1 MKTGHL
7 PRNGQYELFTFQ
19 GKTYCFDDPFFD
31 GPAIVYP
38 PEEMWSWLR
47 SQTECRPMDHSNVAY
62 YLSPKLYLMW
72 KLKWT

>member
-1 MKTGHL
+1 MSHL

-19 GKTYCFDDPFFD
+19 GKTYCFDDPSFD
-31 GPAIVYP
+31 GPAIIYP

-72 KLKWT
+72 KLRWT

>member
-1 MKTGHL
+1 MSHL

-19 GKTYCFDDPFFD
+19 GKTYCFDDPSFD
-31 GPAIVYP
+31 GPAIIYP

>member
-1 MKTGHL
+1 MVMSHL

-19 GKTYCFDDPFFD
+19 GKTYCFDDPSFD
-31 GPAIVYP
+31 GPAIIYP